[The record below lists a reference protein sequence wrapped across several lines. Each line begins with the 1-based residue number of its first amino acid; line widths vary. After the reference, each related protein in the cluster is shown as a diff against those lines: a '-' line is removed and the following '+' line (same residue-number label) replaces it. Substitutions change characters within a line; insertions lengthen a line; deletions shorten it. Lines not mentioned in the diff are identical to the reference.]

1 MSQQL
6 VFVVL
11 QFLCLVQICDSSL
24 FGLCYAAIC
33 IWPLVLCFGLGINL
47 FEGVLQGA
55 KLYHCICERKLIWI

>member
-55 KLYHCICERKLIWI
+55 